1 MKMENGFEQGAEVDD
16 YVDNSIDNQYLTF
29 AIENEEYGVEIVN
42 VKEII
47 TMCAITRVPH
57 TENYLKGIINLR
69 GEIIPVI
76 DVRERFLKPSKE
88 YDGLTCIIV
97 IEYKDYSMGLI
108 VDKVEEV
115 MFISEE
121 SLTLPPNDRYSYYN
135 QFIKN
140 IGRANDDNKLKL
152 ILDLDKLLVQN
163 P

>member
-1 MKMENGFEQGAEVDD
+1 MESNIEITENSNEVG
-16 YVDNSIDNQYLTF
+16 IENQYLTF
-29 AIENEEYGVEIVN
+29 AIEHEDYGVEIAN

-47 TMCAITRVPH
+47 TMCAITKVPH
-57 TENYLKGIINLR
+57 TDNYLKGIINLR

-76 DVRERFLKPSKE
+76 DIRERFMKPSKE

-97 IEYKDYSMGLI
+97 IEYKDYTMGLI

-121 SLTLPPNDRYSYYN
+121 SLTVPPSDKFGYYN

-140 IGRANDDNKLKL
+140 IGRSKDDNKVKL
-152 ILDLDKLLVQN
+152 ILDLDKLLIEEY
-163 P
+163 

>member
-1 MKMENGFEQGAEVDD
+1 MDNNTELELNIETDSMENQF
-16 YVDNSIDNQYLTF
+16 LTF
-29 AIENEEYGVEIVN
+29 VIEDEEYGVEIAN

-47 TMCAITRVPH
+47 TMCAITKVPH
-57 TENYLKGIINLR
+57 TESYLKGIINLR

-115 MFISEE
+115 MYISED
-121 SLTLPPNDRYSYYN
+121 SMSAPPNDRFSYYN

-140 IGRANDDNKLKL
+140 IGRATDDNKIKM
-152 ILDLDKLLVQN
+152 ILDLDKLLIQN
-163 P
+163 WYISF

>member
-1 MKMENGFEQGAEVDD
+1 METNINNDILEVVSENG
-16 YVDNSIDNQYLTF
+16 IDNQYLTF
-29 AIENEEYGVEIVN
+29 AIEFEDYGVEIAN

-47 TMCAITRVPH
+47 TMCAITKVPH
-57 TENYLKGIINLR
+57 TDNYLKGIINLR

-76 DVRERFLKPSKE
+76 DVRERFMKPSKE

-121 SLTLPPNDRYSYYN
+121 SLTAPPSDKFGYYN

-140 IGRANDDNKLKL
+140 IGRARDDDKVKLV
-152 ILDLDKLLVQN
+152 LDLDKLLIQEY
-163 P
+163 

>member
-1 MKMENGFEQGAEVDD
+1 MENVNTNIS
-16 YVDNSIDNQYLTF
+16 DNINTDIGIENQYLTF
-29 AIENEEYGVEIVN
+29 VIEDEEYGVEIAN

-47 TMCAITRVPH
+47 TMCTITKVPH
-57 TENYLKGIINLR
+57 TESYLKGIINLR

-76 DVRERFLKPSKE
+76 DVRERFLKTPKE

-115 MFISEE
+115 MYISEE
-121 SLTLPPNDRYSYYN
+121 SLTAPPSERVNYYN

-140 IGRANDDNKLKL
+140 IGRVTGKVKL
-152 ILDLDKLLVQN
+152 ILDLDRLLTQG
-163 P
+163 

>member
-1 MKMENGFEQGAEVDD
+1 MENSLDSTVSSSVTES
-16 YVDNSIDNQYLTF
+16 SIENQYLTF
-29 AIENEEYGVEIVN
+29 IIEDEEYGVEVAN

-47 TMCAITRVPH
+47 TMCSITKVPH
-57 TENYLKGIINLR
+57 TESYLKGIINLR

-76 DVRERFLKPSKE
+76 DVRERFLKPSKS

-115 MFISEE
+115 MFISGD
-121 SLTLPPNDRYSYYN
+121 SLTAPPNDKYSYYN

-140 IGRANDDNKLKL
+140 IGRAIDDNKIKL
-152 ILDLDKLLVQN
+152 ILDLDKLLIQN